1 MHALKT
7 KLAYVQ
13 SFVVLL
19 FMLHIS
25 SVSLAKEKNQSVG
38 ITLSVFEDEA
48 SAYSRLDYTK
58 IPFKKVGN
66 STLNFGFYKGTIWIK
81 LQLKKGVSK
90 QLLIKNANLDCV
102 DFYAMKQGGL
112 TLLKQAGDSQKTKLK
127 SDKRYPGF
135 NLNHTESDVYYL
147 RITNK
152 GDQLFIPLIYGDLE
166 QFTRSEK
173 NENLLLGLYFGLS
186 LFVLILNFSL
196 YRSMKE
202 KINLF
207 YVGYIVCFIG
217 LQIALSGLGNQFIWK
232 ESTYFANHS
241 LPFFSSLSVAFLTA
255 FVVTFLDLK
264 SILNKSF
271 VLLKITI
278 LLLLCNA
285 VLAILP
291 IEPLYRISIIAV
303 NVITLLINIAII
315 PISIYAYRK
324 KVKGANYFVFAFS
337 ILILCV
343 FVFILRNFG
352 IIASNVFVDYSLYIG
367 SGIEMIILS
376 LAIVEKFKAY
386 RNEALENLKSLNELI
401 DRKNIDLEIQVKERT
416 LELEKQKEI
425 VSEKNSEIVQSFNY
439 ASRIQNSLNPS
450 EFKMNAIFPEAFILY
465 KPKDILSGDFYW
477 VNEVTTTSNTQN
489 LNLKLFAVGDCTG
502 HGVPGAMLSVLGLKI
517 LNDSLTKLDI
527 NSTSEAL
534 DFVNHEF
541 NKTFKSI
548 ENDKINDG
556 MDIALCALDASK
568 GILYFSGA
576 KNGVTIVRN
585 NEIFELKGDNQA
597 IGMNDDIKPFN
608 ANIFQLEKND
618 MIYLYSDGFQDQ
630 FGGDMNK
637 KFKSRPLKNLF
648 IEIAGLDAND
658 QRNKLERTFESWKGS
673 NEQTDD
679 VCILGIRY

>member
-1 MHALKT
+1 MYALKT
-7 KLAYVQ
+7 KLGYVQ

-38 ITLSVFEDEA
+38 INLSVFEDEA
-48 SAYSRLDYTK
+48 SAYSRLDYTI
-58 IPFKKVGN
+58 IPFKKVAN

-102 DFYAMKQGGL
+102 DFYALKQGGL

-127 SDKRYPGF
+127 SDKRYPEF
-135 NLNHTESDVYYL
+135 NLNHTESKVYYL
-147 RITNK
+147 RIKNK

-291 IEPLYRISIIAV
+291 IEALYRISMIAV

-597 IGMNDDIKPFN
+597 IGMSDDIKPFN